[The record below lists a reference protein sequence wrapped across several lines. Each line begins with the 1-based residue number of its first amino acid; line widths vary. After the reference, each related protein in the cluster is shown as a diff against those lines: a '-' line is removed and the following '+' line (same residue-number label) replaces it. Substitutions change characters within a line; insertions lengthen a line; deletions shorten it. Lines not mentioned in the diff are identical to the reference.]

1 MSDLRLDSLPLGE
14 GDRVVM
20 GVEESGYPASILP
33 DERVVLAPGQTP
45 MPLEGTGD
53 VTISSMGFASDGR
66 FHVRVAYA
74 PGIGHEDLDMGYF
87 LARVYPRDER
97 RTAEEKYWR
106 ATVITQVEGGL
117 DVLFPLIK
125 AGGGRAGGGVLLRR
139 L

>member
-1 MSDLRLDSLPLGE
+1 
-14 GDRVVM
+14 
-20 GVEESGYPASILP
+20 
-33 DERVVLAPGQTP
+33 
-45 MPLEGTGD
+45 
-53 VTISSMGFASDGR
+53 MGFASDGR

-117 DVLFPLIK
+117 DALFPLIK
-125 AGGGRAGGGVLLRR
+125 AGEEAELGEVYFYGGYERPGVDIAGWITSPSPPLPLLWTATTPAASARR
-139 L
+139 SSRWF